1 MAASMKALIAYD
13 GSACADAAL
22 DDLKRAG
29 LPGEVEA
36 MVVSVAELWL
46 PPPSAGFKPIL
57 AAVTA
62 SLPAPVEAARN
73 LAMEASQRL
82 QIIFPAWDVR
92 AEALV
97 GSPASAILSKADEW
111 KPDLIVVGSH
121 GRSALGRFILGS
133 VSQKIVTE
141 AHCSVRVARGR
152 ITDAGAPARI
162 LLGFDGSIDARAAI
176 RTIAS
181 RTWPEKSLV
190 RVLAVLTPT
199 ISDSPLL
206 PWTPEQIAQR
216 EASARDWMQ
225 KRVEA
230 AAEELRSSGLS
241 VTTVITT
248 GDPKQALLEEA
259 DGWDA
264 DRIFLGAR
272 GHNRLV
278 RFMLG
283 SVATAVVAR
292 AHCSVE
298 VVRME
303 KTRDGKQ

>member
-298 VVRME
+298 VVRLE
-303 KTRDGKQ
+303 KNV

>member
-1 MAASMKALIAYD
+1 MKALIAYD

-22 DDLKRAG
+22 DDLKRAS
-29 LPGEVEA
+29 LPGKIEA
-36 MVVSVAELWL
+36 MVVTVAELWL
-46 PPPSAGFKPIL
+46 PPPPITFKPVL
-57 AAVTA
+57 TAAA
-62 SLPAPVEAARN
+62 EPFPAPAEAARN
-73 LAMEASQRL
+73 LAIEATRRL
-82 QIIFPAWDVR
+82 QTIFPTWDIR

-97 GSPASAILSKADEW
+97 GSPASAILNKADEW
-111 KPDLIVVGSH
+111 KPELIVAGSH
-121 GRSALGRFILGS
+121 GRSALGRFIMGS

-152 ITDAGAPARI
+152 GTDAVAPARI
-162 LLGFDGSIDARAAI
+162 LLGFDGSLDARAAV

-181 RTWPEKSLV
+181 REWPEKSAI
-190 RVLAVLTPT
+190 RVLAVLAPT

-206 PWTPEQIAQR
+206 PWTLEQIAQR

-225 KRVEA
+225 KQVEA
-230 AAEELRSSGLS
+230 AAEELRSSGLT
-241 VTTVITT
+241 VTPVITA
-248 GDPKQALLEEA
+248 GDPKQALLDEA
-259 DGWDA
+259 DGWGA
-264 DRIFLGAR
+264 DCLFIGAR

-298 VVRME
+298 VVRAE
-303 KTRDGKQ
+303 KSV

>member
-1 MAASMKALIAYD
+1 MAARMKALIAYD
-13 GSACADAAL
+13 GSACAEAAL

-36 MVVSVAELWL
+36 TVVTVAELWL
-46 PPPSAGFKPIL
+46 PPPSATFKPVL
-57 AAVTA
+57 ATA
-62 SLPAPVEAARN
+62 TEPLTAPVEAART
-73 LAMEASQRL
+73 LAIEASRRL
-82 QIIFPAWDVR
+82 QTIFPTWDVR

-97 GSPASAILSKADEW
+97 GSPASAILNKADEW
-111 KPDLIVVGSH
+111 KPDMIVAGSH

-152 ITDAGAPARI
+152 GIDAGAPARI
-162 LLGFDGSIDARAAI
+162 LLGFDGSLDARAAV

-181 RTWPEKSLV
+181 RAWPEKSV
-190 RVLAVLTPT
+190 IRVLAVLAPT

-225 KRVEA
+225 KQVEA
-230 AAEELRSSGLS
+230 AAEELRSSGLA
-241 VTTVITT
+241 VTPVITA
-248 GDPKQALLEEA
+248 GNPKQLLLDEA

-264 DRIFLGAR
+264 DCLFIGAR

-283 SVATAVVAR
+283 NVATAVVAR

-298 VVRME
+298 VVRTE
-303 KTRDGKQ
+303 KSE

>member
-36 MVVSVAELWL
+36 MVVTVAELWL
-46 PPPSAGFKPIL
+46 PPPSATFKPVL
-57 AAVTA
+57 TAATEP
-62 SLPAPVEAARN
+62 LPAPVEAARN
-73 LAMEASQRL
+73 LAIEASRRL
-82 QIIFPAWDVR
+82 QPIFPAWDVR

-97 GSPASAILSKADEW
+97 GSPASAILNKADEW
-111 KPDLIVVGSH
+111 KPDLIIAGSH
-121 GRSALGRFILGS
+121 GRSALGRFIMGS

-152 ITDAGAPARI
+152 GMDAGAPARI
-162 LLGFDGSIDARAAI
+162 LLGFDGSLDARAAV

-181 RTWPEKSLV
+181 RAWPEKSEI
-190 RVLAVLTPT
+190 RVLAVLPPT

-225 KRVEA
+225 KQVGA
-230 AAEELRSSGLS
+230 AAEELRSSGLA
-241 VTTVITT
+241 VTPVITA
-248 GDPKQALLEEA
+248 GNPKQLLLDEA

-264 DRIFLGAR
+264 DCLFIGAR

-298 VVRME
+298 VVRTE
-303 KTRDGKQ
+303 KSV

>member
-225 KRVEA
+225 KQTEA

-248 GDPKQALLEEA
+248 GDPKQVLLDEA
-259 DGWDA
+259 DSWDA
-264 DRIFLGAR
+264 DCIFIGAR

-298 VVRME
+298 VVRLE
-303 KTRDGKQ
+303 KNV

>member
-22 DDLKRAG
+22 EDLKRAG
-29 LPGEVEA
+29 LPDEVEA
-36 MVVSVAELWL
+36 MVVTVAELWL
-46 PPPSAGFKPIL
+46 PPPSVRFKPVL
-57 AAVTA
+57 TTA
-62 SLPAPVEAARN
+62 TEPLPAPVEAARN
-73 LAMEASQRL
+73 LEIEASRRL
-82 QIIFPAWDVR
+82 QTIFPAWDVR

-97 GSPASAILSKADEW
+97 GSPASAILNKADEW
-111 KPDLIVVGSH
+111 EPDLIVVGSH
-121 GRSALGRFILGS
+121 GRSALGRFFLGS
-133 VSQKIVTE
+133 VSQKVVAE

-152 ITDAGAPARI
+152 GTDAGAPARI
-162 LLGFDGSIDARAAI
+162 LLGFDNSLDARAAV

-181 RTWPEKSLV
+181 REWPEKSAI
-190 RVLAVLTPT
+190 RVLAVLAPT
-199 ISDSPLL
+199 ISGSPLL

-225 KRVEA
+225 KQIEA
-230 AAEELRSSGLS
+230 VAEELRSSGLT
-241 VTTVITT
+241 VTPVITA
-248 GDPKQALLEEA
+248 GDPKQALLNEA
-259 DGWDA
+259 GGWGA
-264 DRIFLGAR
+264 DCLFIGAR

-298 VVRME
+298 VVRM
-303 KTRDGKQ
+303 KKSA

>member
-1 MAASMKALIAYD
+1 MKALIAYD

-36 MVVSVAELWL
+36 MVVTVAELWL
-46 PPPSAGFKPIL
+46 PPPLAMFKPGPT
-57 AAVTA
+57 TA
-62 SLPAPVEAARN
+62 TEPLPASVEAARN
-73 LAMEASQRL
+73 LAIEASRRL
-82 QIIFPAWDVR
+82 QTIFPRWDVR

-111 KPDLIVVGSH
+111 KPDLIIAGSH

-141 AHCSVRVARGR
+141 AHRSVRVARGR
-152 ITDAGAPARI
+152 GIDAGAPARI
-162 LLGFDGSIDARAAI
+162 LLGFDSSLDARAAV

-181 RTWPEKSLV
+181 RVWPEKSAV
-190 RVLAVLTPT
+190 RALAVLPPAL
-199 ISDSPLL
+199 SESPLL
-206 PWTPEQIAQR
+206 PWTPEQLAQR
-216 EASARDWMQ
+216 EASAREWMQ
-225 KRVEA
+225 KQVEA
-230 AAEELRSSGLS
+230 AAEELRSSGLAA
-241 VTTVITT
+241 TPVITT
-248 GDPKQALLEEA
+248 GDPKQALLDEA
-259 DGWDA
+259 DGWGA
-264 DRIFLGAR
+264 DCLFIGAR

-298 VVRME
+298 VVRV
-303 KTRDGKQ
+303 KKGV

>member
-22 DDLKRAG
+22 EDLKRAG

-36 MVVSVAELWL
+36 MVVTVAELWL
-46 PPPSAGFKPIL
+46 PPPSAKFEPVL
-57 AAVTA
+57 TAVTEP
-62 SLPAPVEAARN
+62 LPAPVEAARN
-73 LAMEASQRL
+73 LAIEVSRRL
-82 QIIFPAWDVR
+82 QTIFPTWDVR
-92 AEALV
+92 AGALI
-97 GSPASAILSKADEW
+97 GSPASAILNKADEW

-121 GRSALGRFILGS
+121 GRSALGRFIMGS

-141 AHCSVRVARGR
+141 AHCSVRVSRGHG
-152 ITDAGAPARI
+152 IDAGAPARI
-162 LLGFDGSIDARAAI
+162 LLGFDGSLDARAAV

-181 RTWPEKSLV
+181 REWPEKSAI
-190 RVLAVLTPT
+190 RILAVLAPT

-225 KRVEA
+225 KQVEA
-230 AAEELRSSGLS
+230 AAEELRSSGLA
-241 VTTVITT
+241 VTPVITA
-248 GDPKQALLEEA
+248 GDPKQLLLDEA
-259 DGWDA
+259 GGWDA
-264 DRIFLGAR
+264 DCLFIGAR

-283 SVATAVVAR
+283 SVATALAAR

-298 VVRME
+298 VVRTE
-303 KTRDGKQ
+303 KSV

>member
-1 MAASMKALIAYD
+1 MAARMKALIAYD

-36 MVVSVAELWL
+36 MVMTVAEFWL
-46 PPPSAGFKPIL
+46 PPPPATFKPIL
-57 AAVTA
+57 TAATEQ
-62 SLPAPVEAARN
+62 LPAPVEAARN
-73 LAMEASQRL
+73 LAIAASQRL
-82 QIIFPAWDVR
+82 QIMFPAWEVR

-97 GSPASAILSKADEW
+97 GSPASAILSNADEW

-152 ITDAGAPARI
+152 GIDARAPARI
-162 LLGFDGSIDARAAI
+162 LLGFDGSLDALAAV

-181 RTWPEKSLV
+181 RTWPEKSAI
-190 RVLAVLTPT
+190 RVLAVLAPT

-216 EASARDWMQ
+216 EASAREWMQ
-225 KRVEA
+225 KQIEA
-230 AAEELRSSGLS
+230 AAEELRSSGLA
-241 VTTVITT
+241 VTPVITA
-248 GDPKQALLEEA
+248 GDPKQALLDEA
-259 DGWDA
+259 DGWQA
-264 DRIFLGAR
+264 DCLFIGAR

-283 SVATAVVAR
+283 CVATAVVAR
-292 AHCSVE
+292 ARCSVE
-298 VVRME
+298 VVRM
-303 KTRDGKQ
+303 KMSV

>member
-29 LPGEVEA
+29 LPSKVEA
-36 MVVSVAELWL
+36 MVVTVAELWL
-46 PPPSAGFKPIL
+46 PPPSAAFKPVL
-57 AAVTA
+57 TAATEP
-62 SLPAPVEAARN
+62 LPAPVEAARN
-73 LAMEASQRL
+73 LAIAASQRL
-82 QIIFPAWDVR
+82 QTIFPAWDVH
-92 AEALV
+92 AETLV
-97 GSPASAILSKADEW
+97 GSPASTIINKADEW
-111 KPDLIVVGSH
+111 EPDLIVVGSH

-141 AHCSVRVARGR
+141 AYCSVRVARSRG
-152 ITDAGAPARI
+152 IDAGAPARI
-162 LLGFDGSIDARAAI
+162 LLGFDSSLDARAAVH
-176 RTIAS
+176 TIAS
-181 RTWPEKSLV
+181 REWPEKSAI
-190 RVLAVLTPT
+190 RVLAVLAPT

-225 KRVEA
+225 KQVEA
-230 AAEELRSSGLS
+230 AEEELRSSGLT
-241 VTTVITT
+241 VTSVITA
-248 GDPKQALLEEA
+248 GNPKQLLLDEA
-259 DGWDA
+259 GGWDA
-264 DRIFLGAR
+264 DCLFIGAR

-298 VVRME
+298 VVRT
-303 KTRDGKQ
+303 KKSV

>member
-1 MAASMKALIAYD
+1 MAARMKALIAYD

-36 MVVSVAELWL
+36 MVVTVAELWL
-46 PPPSAGFKPIL
+46 PPPTATFKPVL
-57 AAVTA
+57 TAATEQL
-62 SLPAPVEAARN
+62 SAPVEAARN
-73 LAMEASQRL
+73 LAMAASRRL
-82 QIIFPAWDVR
+82 QTIFPAWDVR

-97 GSPASAILSKADEW
+97 GSPASAILNKAEEW
-111 KPDLIVVGSH
+111 MPDLIVAGSH

-133 VSQKIVTE
+133 VSQKILTE

-152 ITDAGAPARI
+152 VTDAGAPARI
-162 LLGFDGSIDARAAI
+162 LLGFDGSLDARAAV

-181 RTWPEKSLV
+181 REWPEQSEI
-190 RVLAVLTPT
+190 RVLAVLAPT

-206 PWTPEQIAQR
+206 PWTPEQVAQR
-216 EASARDWMQ
+216 EASVRDWMQ
-225 KRVEA
+225 KQVEMSE
-230 AAEELRSSGLS
+230 EELRSSGLA
-241 VTTVITT
+241 VTSVITA
-248 GDPKQALLEEA
+248 GDPKRALLDEA
-259 DGWDA
+259 DSWGA
-264 DRIFLGAR
+264 DCLFIGAR

-298 VVRME
+298 VVRIN
-303 KTRDGKQ
+303 KSVR

>member
-22 DDLKRAG
+22 EDLIRAG
-29 LPGEVEA
+29 MPGEVDA

-46 PPPSAGFKPIL
+46 PAPSATFKPVL
-57 AAVTA
+57 TAATEP
-62 SLPAPVEAARN
+62 LPAPVEAARD
-73 LAMEASQRL
+73 LAVAASQHL
-82 QIIFPAWDVR
+82 QTIFPSWDVR
-92 AEALV
+92 AEALF
-97 GSPASAILSKADEW
+97 GSPASAVLIKADEW
-111 KPDLIVVGSH
+111 KPGLIVVGSH

-141 AHCSVRVARGR
+141 AHCSVRVARGHG
-152 ITDAGAPARI
+152 IDAGSPARI
-162 LLGFDGSIDARAAI
+162 LLGFDGSLDASTAV

-181 RTWPEKSLV
+181 RVWPDKSAV
-190 RVLAVLTPT
+190 RVLAILAPA
-199 ISDSPLL
+199 ISASPLL

-225 KRVEA
+225 KQVEA
-230 AAEELRSSGLS
+230 AAEELRSSDLAVTS
-241 VTTVITT
+241 VIAA
-248 GDPKQALLEEA
+248 GDPKQALLDEA

-264 DRIFLGAR
+264 DCIFIGAR

-283 SVATAVVAR
+283 SVAAAVVAR

-303 KTRDGKQ
+303 KSV